1 MINYSENKE
10 LFILGLVIGLNI
22 LNVGVFWNTKYLCFA
37 IAMALFLILLCQ
49 DYSKYGVDKKYLVIA
64 ALICFF
70 GGPIIENIMIVM
82 SNDNCW
88 IYGNPIKPLKV
99 SLDLFPGYGIMAIT
113 NILIYNFYVSS
124 KII

>member
-10 LFILGLVIGLNI
+10 LFILVIVIVLNM
-22 LNVGVFWNTKYLCFA
+22 LNVGILWNTKYLCFA
-37 IAMALFLILLCQ
+37 IAMALFFILLCQ
-49 DYSKYGVDKKYLVIA
+49 DYSKYGVNKKYLVIS